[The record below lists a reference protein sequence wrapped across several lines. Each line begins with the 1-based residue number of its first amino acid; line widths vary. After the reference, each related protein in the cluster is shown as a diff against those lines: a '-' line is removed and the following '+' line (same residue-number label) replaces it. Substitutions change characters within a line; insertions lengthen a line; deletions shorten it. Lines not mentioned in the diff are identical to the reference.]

1 MGEAHENWK
10 QWKEIAQQV
19 EKCLL
24 CSTFGMNLFKTSLSF
39 SDTLAILKT
48 YLDCWLFLLHTKAW
62 EVEADQC
69 IWLIQEI
76 HEVLELIAPWGFIFL
91 ISTLRFVQYVLNI
104 FTPTS
109 FSPRPIHHLTTFPSL
124 PILPFHTHSTLSLFQ
139 KLGPIF
145 VLICSDVWL
154 HRNADDVWGAILL
167 SQTESLSTRSYQLS
181 TLHLLWKE
189 HGVHF
194 PVLIWIWSFF
204 TYHWSSACCH
214 IGYEFIYG

>member
-1 MGEAHENWK
+1 
-10 QWKEIAQQV
+10 
-19 EKCLL
+19 
-24 CSTFGMNLFKTSLSF
+24 MNPFKTSLSL

-48 YLDCWLFLLHTKAW
+48 YLDCWLSLLYTKAW

-91 ISTLRFVQYVLNI
+91 ISSLRFVQYALNI

-109 FSPRPIHHLTTFPSL
+109 FSPRSIHHLITFPSL
-124 PILPFHTHSTLSLFQ
+124 PILPFRTHSTLSLFQ

-154 HRNADDVWGAILL
+154 FTGMRMTYEGLYSYHKPNL
-167 SQTESLSTRSYQLS
+167 SLPKTINCQHFIDFEKNTVCTSL
-181 TLHLLWKE
+181 
-189 HGVHF
+189 F
-194 PVLIWIWSFF
+194 LIWIWSFF
-204 TYHWSSACCH
+204 TYHLSFACCH